1 MSDWSVTTSTSY
13 RISRLLGMFD
23 TKMGHRRA
31 KKILLMVGSV
41 KDDLGLKV
49 LGVCSSIYECGEL
62 YKTVTLIHGNE
73 V

>member
-1 MSDWSVTTSTSY
+1 
-13 RISRLLGMFD
+13 MFD